1 MVMIDTDILI
11 WMFRKKPEIKIQF
24 EELVRSVDGKIYV
37 TPIQIAEI
45 YAGIRDA
52 ERDQTAIFFRVIRHI
67 PIDDKIGQLAG
78 EFLNRYQKS
87 HNVTISDALIA
98 ATSLLHH
105 CRLWTLNKKHYPMMK
120 TEDFWK

>member
-87 HNVTISDALIA
+87 HNVTTSDALIA